1 MKPGL
6 PTVLLAACLAAPLAA
21 DNHVMVVALA
31 EQDYTREKFA
41 DGRTKPESYVVM
53 PGNFFGGATIDRTL
67 ERMPFRKIATYLA
80 HEFAR
85 CNYWPATNPHQ
96 ADLLFVVHW
105 GVTSPRASIQELA
118 GRTNLSTEVTNTQ
131 EGMTSAMMGVESEAG
146 NSASVIWDVGERGSI
161 NSLYAEDALRQ
172 QADQNDAEAQQEDTA
187 QLLGLA
193 KSLKRYNRA
202 MLPSVSDTAIRHSLK
217 EERYFVI
224 VKVYDLRKWE
234 KGKVNRAIW
243 TVRLNIGAPGNN
255 FEQAL
260 SLMSKAGVEWYGR
273 TSDDVVTVRATNRKG
288 EVNMPPVI
296 ILGEQK

>member
-31 EQDYTREKFA
+31 EQAYTREKFA

-53 PGNFFGGATIDRTL
+53 PGNFFGGATVDRTL

-80 HEFAR
+80 YEFSR
-85 CNYWPATNPHQ
+85 CNYWPAANPNQ

-105 GVTSPRASIQELA
+105 GVTSPRTSTQELTA
-118 GRTNLSTEVTNTQ
+118 RTSLSTEVSNTQ
-131 EGMTSAMMGVESEAG
+131 EGMSAALNDGGPGAAG
-146 NSASVIWDVGERGSI
+146 VIWDVGERGSI
-161 NSLYAEDALRQ
+161 NSLYAEDVLRQ
-172 QADQNDAEAQQEDTA
+172 QADQNDAEAQQENTA
-187 QLLGLA
+187 QLLGLGS
-193 KSLKRYNRA
+193 SLKRYNRA
-202 MLPSVSDTAIRHSLK
+202 LLPSVSDTAVRHSLK

-234 KGKVNRAIW
+234 KGKVNRSIW

-260 SLMSKAGVEWYGR
+260 TLMAKAGVEWYGR
-273 TSDDVVTVRATNRKG
+273 TTDDVVTVRSRDRKG
-288 EVNMPPVI
+288 EVNMPDVI